1 MSLYNIQDS
10 QAPFLLLQG
19 CNSILLWDEGVLLS
33 RRLLS
38 SAMQISA
45 TTMQLYNGPELLFS
59 RNWGVFDCSATTNA
73 LCLSANTNVA
83 LFGTVPVTTP
93 RDVRLLMPRS
103 ELLQRFNGAVCNSG
117 RTGRSSGDGD
127 VYTVSMCDLVEGA
140 LRFVITQ
147 EGLVYWIR
155 DTTGIA
161 EQLLLSMI
169 ALYAA
174 SNLAQNLSSLMS
186 TNVAAIVGMSKLLNL
201 VACVICVITLLVMCE
216 THREYYVSKQDVDLY
231 QILLLFLSS
240 DVILM
245 GLKATG
251 PPDRSKNF
259 GYQIGLSTTL
269 LLLVTLRLHNTF
281 NTPFF
286 FVLVGIFGTRTAC
299 KIMQHLYDSLLD
311 QARNINL
318 VSVILDLG
326 TWCCLLAYSLAQC
339 TSMVDDL
346 ALAVNL
352 TVSLLLGLAMSIC
365 IVKCAL

>member
-1 MSLYNIQDS
+1 MSIYNIQVS

-19 CNSILLWDEGVLLS
+19 SNNILLWDEGVLLS

-45 TTMQLYNGPELLFS
+45 TTLQLYNGPALLFG
-59 RNWGVFDCSATTNA
+59 RNWGVFDCSATTAA
-73 LCLSANTNVA
+73 LCSSANTSVA

-93 RDVRLLMPRS
+93 RDVGLLMARS
-103 ELLQRFNGAVCNSG
+103 ELLHRFDGAVCNSDK
-117 RTGRSSGDGD
+117 TGRSSGNGD

-140 LRFVITQ
+140 LRFVVTQ
-147 EGLVYWIR
+147 EGRVYWIR

-161 EQLLLSMI
+161 EQLLLSAI

-186 TNVAAIVGMSKLLNL
+186 TNVAAIVGMSKVFNL
-201 VACVICVITLLVMCE
+201 VACVVCIVMLLVMCE

-231 QILLLFLSS
+231 QILLLFISS

-245 GLKATG
+245 FLKATG
-251 PPDRSKNF
+251 PPDRCRNF
-259 GYQIGLSTTL
+259 GNQIGLSTTV

-281 NTPFF
+281 NTPFL
-286 FVLVGIFGTRTAC
+286 FVLVGIFGTRTVC
-299 KIMQHLYDSLLD
+299 KILQHLYDSLLD
-311 QARNINL
+311 RARNINL
-318 VSVILDLG
+318 VSVMLDLG

-339 TSMVDDL
+339 TSMVDH
-346 ALAVNL
+346 LAVGVNM
-352 TVSLLLGLAMSIC
+352 TVSVLLGLGMSIC
-365 IVKCAL
+365 IVQCAL